1 MKKKN
6 TKNAK
11 QVKPSELPLTIGIEG
26 HQLVIR
32 IGISTLAFCTHAE
45 VGGPL
50 PEKCSVV
57 DKRMWAKHVAAAM
70 KAEEEDGA
78 TVINKAI
85 DTAMRDAYYNGSV
98 AIAESART
106 APDWRLQS

>member
-26 HQLVIR
+26 QQLVIR

-50 PEKCSVV
+50 PEDCKVV
-57 DKRMWAKHVAAAM
+57 SERAWAKDVVAAM
-70 KAEEEDGA
+70 KIEEEDGA

-85 DTAMRDAYYNGSV
+85 DTAMKDAFYNGS
-98 AIAESART
+98 T
-106 APDWRLQS
+106 AVIEDV